1 MQHIRRTRAECEA
14 LLKRKESEGLAYAE
28 FAEASGVPYS
38 SLIRWLPRVR
48 REREHEG
55 SSSFVEL
62 DPQSAQHSSI
72 EVVLA
77 GGHRLVVRDG
87 FDASLL
93 RQVVAVLG
101 C

>member
-1 MQHIRRTRAECEA
+1 MQHIRRPRAEYEA
-14 LLKRKESEGLAYAE
+14 LLERKESEGPTYAE
-28 FAEASGVPYS
+28 LAEASGVPYS
-38 SLIRWLPRVR
+38 SLIRWQPRVR
-48 REREHEG
+48 REREYEG
-55 SSSFVEL
+55 SPPCVEH
-62 DPQSAQHSSI
+62 DPQSAEHASI

-93 RQVVAVLG
+93 RQVVAVFG

>member
-1 MQHIRRTRAECEA
+1 MQHVRRPRAEYEA
-14 LLKRKESEGLAYAE
+14 LLDRKESEGLTYAE
-28 FAEASGVPYS
+28 LAEVCGVPYS

-55 SSSFVEL
+55 SSPFVEL
-62 DPQSAQHSSI
+62 DPQSAEHASI

-77 GGHRLVVRDG
+77 TGHRLIVRDG